1 MPRVDQINYR
11 RATGADIPA
20 LVQIRAVFLAEV
32 SEADPNDP
40 ALRDAIA
47 RYFSATIASEDF
59 VTLLAVA
66 DDRVIATGGLVY
78 HRHPPSQKN
87 LSGREPYVLNMYTLP
102 EFRGR
107 GIATKILRELAKIV
121 RAGGGRRIRLHTYPK
136 AAAVYARLG
145 FVPTGDEMK
154 WDLV

>member
-1 MPRVDQINYR
+1 MQEIVYR
-11 RATGADIPA
+11 RAIAADIPA
-20 LVQIRAVFLAEV
+20 LVRMRAVFLAEV
-32 SEADPNDP
+32 SGTDANDLALLEALGKFF
-40 ALRDAIA
+40 A
-47 RYFSATIASEDF
+47 ATIAGEDF
-59 VTLLAVA
+59 VTMLAVA
-66 DDRVIATGGLVY
+66 ADRVVASGGLVY

-102 EFRGR
+102 AYRGR
-107 GIATKILRELAKIV
+107 GIATKILLELAEIV